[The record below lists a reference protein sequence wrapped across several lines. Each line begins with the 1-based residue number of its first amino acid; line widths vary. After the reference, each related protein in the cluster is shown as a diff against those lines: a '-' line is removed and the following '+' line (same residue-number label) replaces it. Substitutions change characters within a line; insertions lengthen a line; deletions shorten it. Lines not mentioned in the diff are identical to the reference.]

1 MFVENYV
8 PECDITKTVYPSC
21 VKGAYAVAQG
31 ATGRWCAVL
40 YVGPEVIAEKGY
52 KVLTREEAFALI
64 EKEGGYA
71 DF

>member
-1 MFVENYV
+1 MYVESYV
-8 PECDITKTVYPSC
+8 PECDRTKRVYPSV
-21 VKGAYAVAQG
+21 VKGAYVVVRG
-31 ATGRWCAVL
+31 ATGRWCAVM

-52 KVLTREEAFALI
+52 KVLTREEAFAVI

>member
-1 MFVENYV
+1 MFVESFV
-8 PECDITKTVYPSC
+8 PECDFTKVKYPSV

-31 ATGRWCAVL
+31 ATGRWCAVM
-40 YVGPEVIAEKGY
+40 YAGPEVIAEKGWEI
-52 KVLTREEAFALI
+52 LTREEAYAKI

>member
-1 MFVENYV
+1 MYVESYV
-8 PECDITKTVYPSC
+8 PECDITKRVYPSV

-31 ATGRWCAVL
+31 ATGRYCAVL
-40 YVGPEVIAEKGY
+40 YIGPEYIAERGLT
-52 KVLTREEAFALI
+52 VHTREEAFALI